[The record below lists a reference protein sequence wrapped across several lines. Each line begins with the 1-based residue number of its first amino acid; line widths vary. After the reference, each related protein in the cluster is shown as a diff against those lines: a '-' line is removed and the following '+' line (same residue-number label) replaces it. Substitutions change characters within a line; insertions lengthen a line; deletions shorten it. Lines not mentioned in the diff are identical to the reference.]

1 MGVGFGATVG
11 FMDSEGRWVPVKAG
25 STPLPVSGGSS
36 GPTVTSVNGET
47 GEVVLSASDVGARP
61 AGNVPW
67 GEVSGKPATF
77 APTIGTTANTAL
89 AGNTVIPEAATWDNL
104 PDKPD
109 TFPPAA
115 HNQAATTVTVDAIP
129 DLTGA
134 NVQLALA
141 DLAARVANLEAEI
154 T

>member
-11 FMDSEGRWVPVKAG
+11 FMDADGNWVPVKAG
-25 STPLPVSGGSS
+25 STPLPVSGGFS
-36 GPTVTSVNGET
+36 GSTVTSVNGET
-47 GEVVLSASDVGARP
+47 GEVILSASDVGARP

-67 GEVSGKPATF
+67 GEVSGKPT
-77 APTIGTTANTAL
+77 
-89 AGNTVIPEAATWDNL
+89 
-104 PDKPD
+104 

-129 DLTGA
+129 DLTGS

-141 DLAARVANLEAEI
+141 DLAARVAALEATLED
-154 T
+154 TP